1 MKNIILS
8 IVCLCAVGAFCSC
21 SKDDN
26 GPAPTSLDAQTLRYD
41 KAPGAVIIRWTIPQ
55 NPTYKYIK
63 VTYQVPGEEQVRM
76 RLASV
81 YSDSI
86 KIDNLLA
93 RYGEIEYSLQPFSE
107 AGAGGD
113 VAKITAQAGAATK
126 TVYETFK
133 DLLTF
138 EASQVWSDDP
148 ESSEGPL
155 SALIDGN
162 ENTYFHMSWSAPKPF
177 PHYIVFDLG
186 QERTALQF
194 RYVCRDNNNKDNPKE
209 MDVLVSDAF
218 ENTSE
223 YYANETGTR
232 KLASFANLPG
242 DKKAV
247 YESARSIKSDK
258 PFRYV
263 WFKIKSAT
271 SGKNWVAMAEW
282 QVFKIREKVYDPETK
297 ETTVVEY

>member
-1 MKNIILS
+1 MI
-8 IVCLCAVGAFCSC
+8 CLCIITGFISC
-21 SKDDN
+21 NDDDK
-26 GPAPTSLDAQTLRYD
+26 GPVPTSIDAKTLTYK
-41 KAPGAVIIRWTIPQ
+41 KAPGAVVIKWTIPE

-63 VTYQVPGEEQVRM
+63 VTYQVPGEASVRT
-76 RLASV
+76 RLASM

-93 RYGEIEYSLQPFSE
+93 RYGEIEYSLQPHN
-107 AGAGGD
+107 AQGTGGEI
-113 VAKITAQAGAATK
+113 VKITAQAGAATK
-126 TVYETFK
+126 TIYETYK

-138 EASQVWSDDP
+138 DINHVWSDNP
-148 ESSEGPL
+148 ETSEGPL

-162 ENTYFHMSWSAPKPF
+162 ENNFFHMSWSNSKPF

-186 QERTALQF
+186 QERTALRF

-209 MDVLVSDAF
+209 IDVLVSNTF
-218 ENTSE
+218 ENTAD
-223 YYANETGTR
+223 YYTNETGTTLL
-232 KLASFANLPG
+232 KSFSGLPR

-247 YESARSIKSDK
+247 YETTQTIKSEK

-263 WFKIKSAT
+263 WFKIKSST
-271 SGKNWVAMAEW
+271 SGKNWVALAEW
-282 QVFKIREKVYDPETK
+282 QIFKIREKLYDPEIN

>member
-1 MKNIILS
+1 MKKIIFS
-8 IVCLCAVGAFCSC
+8 MFCLCVIAGFISC
-21 SKDDN
+21 SDDDK
-26 GPAPTSLDAQTLRYD
+26 GPAPTSIDAQTLTYK
-41 KAPGAVIIRWTIPQ
+41 KAPGAVIIKWTIPQ

-63 VTYQVPGEEQVRM
+63 VTYQVPDENSPRM

-93 RYGEIEYSLQPFSE
+93 RYGEIEYSLQPCN
-107 AGAGGD
+107 ADGTGGET
-113 VAKITAQAGAATK
+113 VKITAQAGAATK
-126 TVYETFK
+126 TVYETYK

-138 EASQVWSDDP
+138 DIAHVWTDDP
-148 ESSEGPL
+148 ETSEGPL

-162 ENTYFHMSWSAPKPF
+162 ENNFFHMSWSTPKSF

-209 MDVLVSDAF
+209 IDVLVSNAF
-218 ENTSE
+218 ENTAD
-223 YYANETGTR
+223 YYTNETGTTLL
-232 KLASFANLPG
+232 KSFSGLPG

-247 YESARSIKSDK
+247 YETRQSIKSEK

-271 SGKNWVAMAEW
+271 SGRNWVALAEW
-282 QVFKIREKVYDPETK
+282 QIFKIRERLYDPEIN
-297 ETTVVEY
+297 ETTIVEY